1 MDKDKETSLA
11 DSIKSASGIKD
22 RETQGTDK
30 AANYLVN
37 DAQYLLFG
45 GEQMDADKE
54 NAWGMR
60 MATAMVVFFFW
71 YCVTAA
77 AGMAVPAVAAGV
89 VGMSIYDFAAQLQAR
104 HMQRLRLLLLSLTF
118 GGILTRTVLVLIYL
132 ASLLVG

>member
-1 MDKDKETSLA
+1 MDKETSLA

-30 AANYLVN
+30 AAKNLAT

-45 GEQMDADKE
+45 GERMDADKE

-71 YCVTAA
+71 YCVTVA
-77 AGMAVPAVAAGV
+77 AGMALPVVAAGV
-89 VGMSIYDFAAQLQAR
+89 VGMSIYDFVAQMQTKQ
-104 HMQRLRLLLLSLTF
+104 MQRLRLLLLSLAF
-118 GGILTRTVLVLIYL
+118 GGFLTFTVLALIYL
-132 ASLLVG
+132 ASLLFG